1 MGVMRKLLAW
11 FGVTTLCVLTSTA
24 SAQNDVLKPYVVLIL
39 DTSGSMNIATGS
51 GPTSCGRQ
59 DQRINHAVCA
69 INNIVNSYG
78 DMVFSFARFRESTN
92 GSSGNTTVTCDS
104 NGDQNGNVNG
114 QFPPSGG
121 DVCNTQ
127 GPYCGQCSTSTGV
140 TTSCTQNSDCTI
152 GCDKS
157 VESDCTDAIDNDND
171 GRINDG
177 CPAVGA
183 AETGNNCNDA
193 IDNDGDGRIND
204 GCPVR
209 GQCTASGCT
218 TADSTFEVLTPLV
231 DGNNASAAK
240 YTNGTCNTCTTSSAL
255 DPEIWGVSPYTFT
268 PLSATL
274 NGSKR
279 YWQGNQASDGT
290 VLWGSNL
297 AGYDPINR
305 DPANAIYLNAAT
317 CDPSASCT
325 TNCCTQCRPYINIL
339 LTDGDE
345 TCTTFANTRNSASA
359 LLGTH
364 PHDDSV
370 SISTIKRTAGVVE
383 VTTSIPHPFN
393 KGDAIVVENVSN
405 TTFNVGVP
413 NPRTAPPTRVSAVVN
428 AMTFQY
434 EQKDANGNPL
444 FGNVGPSSF
453 GGTTGHLSTKYW
465 YRVVTKVIGFG
476 ISPGDADIEALAHA
490 GGAVDLPG
498 NEGYYAKD
506 EGDLQLAISQIL
518 ADSVRSESCN
528 QADDDCD
535 TRIDEDFNLNAPCQA
550 TWPANDPISPGQVA
564 VGICANTGVTQCS
577 ADKTSTTCNATPN
590 PRGVDGPNC
599 NGLDDD
605 CDGRVDENLACQ
617 NCIPSGESCDTLD
630 QDCDTVP
637 DMSCRCNAA
646 SSNAGATCQASDAQ
660 CPGGACV
667 CSPIVRGCSIT
678 NQFGSCPGT
687 QQCNNTTNGQYTACQ
702 GQTPA
707 DEICNAFD
715 DDCDGVCDGFDV
727 ACSEIGTTC
736 NPNDP
741 TSCPGSNNPGD
752 PSNNPI
758 PENICRPG
766 VRTCPQKCGGTNQ
779 YGFCSGEVKP
789 LPAEICNGL
798 DDDCDNKIDEDTGG
812 AACDTACGV
821 GVTVCSNGTITCNA
835 TQAMGDTTCDNKDD
849 DCDGT
854 VDEDWK
860 CSNNPDPITGKC
872 ACGTGQVCEGYEA
885 CEGGQV
891 VCKGDPIGVEVC
903 NCADENC
910 NGINDDGAICP
921 TGSTCTNCQCAFPCA
936 EGEFPCPLG
945 KKCEVDPNDNM
956 KYCVT
961 DPCFNVPCPV
971 VNGHAQTC
979 VPKPGEPNVP
989 QCVDTCT
996 TVTCTTG
1003 FVCVDATGTCEP
1015 NNCTT
1020 FPDMC
1025 SANQSCINGTCVT
1038 NPCQGVTCSGEQ
1050 YCVNG
1055 LCVDS
1060 CADKVCPD
1068 GQRCRLGMCETDPCG
1083 HACPFGQ
1090 ACNDDTGKCIED
1102 PCKVRTCDPGQ
1113 WCNPNSR
1120 QCETDPC
1127 VESHVTCPSEDQI
1140 CRGGTCIN
1148 PDSLQPDGGDEA
1160 HVTVGGGG
1168 GCNTTGN
1175 SSTGLLLA
1183 LALLVIRRKRVQGVR
1198 GGGAL

>member
-1 MGVMRKLLAW
+1 MVDMRKLLAW

-39 DTSGSMNIATGS
+39 DTSGSMAGSTGS
-51 GPTSCGRQ
+51 GPTSCGRS

-78 DMVFSFARFRESTN
+78 DMVFSFARFRETT
-92 GSSGNTTVTCDS
+92 SGTANMATTTDTKACDTDLDGDGEEAGPCTTHGVNCRQCTTSGTTVTCTSNNNCS
-104 NGDQNGNVNG
+104 NGDT
-114 QFPPSGG
+114 
-121 DVCNTQ
+121 CNTA
-127 GPYCGQCSTSTGV
+127 
-140 TTSCTQNSDCTI
+140 
-152 GCDKS
+152 
-157 VESDCTDAIDNDND
+157 VESNCTDDIDNDLD
-171 GRINDG
+171 GKINDG
-177 CPAVGA
+177 CPTFMGT
-183 AETGNNCNDA
+183 AETSCSDA

-204 GCPVR
+204 GCVAQ
-209 GQCTASGCT
+209 GQCTNGCT
-218 TADSTFEVLTPLV
+218 IADSTFEVLTPLV
-231 DGNNASAAK
+231 DGNNAAAAE
-240 YTNGTCNTCTTSSAL
+240 YTNGFCNTCGVNAAGAL
-255 DPEIWGVSPYTFT
+255 DPEIWGVGNTYT

-279 YWQGNQASDGT
+279 YWQGNQASDGS
-290 VLWGSNL
+290 VIWGSNL
-297 AGYDPINR
+297 SGFDPINR
-305 DPANAIYLNAAT
+305 DPSNAIYLNADT
-317 CDPSASCT
+317 CDPSATCT
-325 TNCCTQCRPYINIL
+325 TNCCSQCRPYINIL

-345 TCTTFANTRNSASA
+345 TCAPFSSTLASA
-359 LLGTH
+359 QSLLGTR
-364 PHDDSV
+364 PHDDSIA
-370 SISTIKRTAGVVE
+370 ISTIKRTTGVVE
-383 VTTSIPHPFN
+383 VTTSQPHPFRV
-393 KGDAIVVENVSN
+393 GDAIVVEGVS
-405 TTFNVGVP
+405 TTNFNVGIP
-413 NPRTAPPTRVSAVVN
+413 NPRTAPPTRVTAVLSS
-428 AMTFQY
+428 TSFQY

-444 FGNVGPSSF
+444 FGNVGLSSL

-490 GGAVDLPG
+490 GGSTDMPG

-528 QADDDCD
+528 AKDDDCD
-535 TRIDEDFNLNAPCQA
+535 TRIDEDFNLNATCQA
-550 TWPANDPISPGQVA
+550 SWPANDPISPGQVA
-564 VGICANTGVTQCS
+564 VGICAKTGTTQCS
-577 ADKTSTTCNATPN
+577 NDKTTTVCNATPN
-590 PRGVDGPNC
+590 PRGTDGPNC

-617 NCIPSGESCDTLD
+617 NCQPSGEACDAD
-630 QDCDTVP
+630 DDDCDTVS

-646 SSNAGATCQASDAQ
+646 SSNAGATCTNNSAQ

-687 QQCNNTTNGQYTACQ
+687 QQCNNTTNGQYTNCQ
-702 GQTPA
+702 GTPPA
-707 DEICNAFD
+707 AEICNAKD
-715 DDCDGVCDGFDV
+715 DDCDGVCDGFDIS
-727 ACSEIGTTC
+727 CSEIGTTC
-736 NPNDP
+736 DPANPA
-741 TSCPGSNNPGD
+741 SCPGTGNPGH

-766 VRTCPQKCGGTNQ
+766 VRTCPQKCGGSNQ
-779 YGFCSGEVKP
+779 FGFCSGEVKP

-798 DDDCDNKIDEDTGG
+798 DDDCDNKIDEGTGG
-812 AACDTACGV
+812 ASCDTACGV
-821 GVTVCSNGTITCNA
+821 GVTVCSNGTISCSA
-835 TQAMGDTTCDNKDD
+835 TQASDDSTCDNKDD
-849 DCDGT
+849 DCDNII
-854 VDEDWK
+854 DEDWK
-860 CSNNPDPITGKC
+860 CTNNPDAMGKC
-872 ACGTGQVCEGYEA
+872 ACGAGQVCAGFEA

-891 VCKGDPIGVEVC
+891 VCKGDPNAGDPNATEVC
-903 NCADENC
+903 NCADDNC
-910 NGINDDGAICP
+910 NNQVDEGTVCPSGAV
-921 TGSTCTNCQCAFPCA
+921 CTNCQCAFPCA
-936 EGEFPCPLG
+936 PGEFPCPLG
-945 KKCEVDPNDNM
+945 KKCEVSPVDNN
-956 KYCVT
+956 KYCVN
-961 DPCFNVPCPV
+961 DPCFNVSCPS

-979 VPKPGEPNVP
+979 VPKSGAPNEP

-996 TVTCTTG
+996 TMTCTNG
-1003 FVCVDATGTCEP
+1003 FVCVDATGECKP

-1020 FPDMC
+1020 FPEKCTAD
-1025 SANQSCINGTCVT
+1025 QSCINGTCVT
-1038 NPCQGVTCSGEQ
+1038 NPCQNVTCSGEQ

-1055 LCVDS
+1055 TCVDS

-1068 GQRCRLGMCETDPCG
+1068 GQRCRLGSCETDPCG

-1120 QCETDPC
+1120 ECETDPC
-1127 VESHVTCPSEDQI
+1127 IESNVKCPEADQI

-1148 PDSLQPDGGDEA
+1148 PDTLQPDGGDEA

-1183 LALLVIRRKRVQGVR
+1183 LALLVIRRKRVQAVR
-1198 GGGAL
+1198 EGGAQ